1 MRTDDGLLVVGAAEG
16 LAGPDDIVVKLQASQ
31 TGGRWGVAVVS
42 GVPGEGGR
50 THVHRGEPEGFF
62 VLQGEIELLGVAS
75 RTPIGPGTFVL
86 VPPNTEHGLRIVGT
100 GEARWLAIWPA
111 ALDGF
116 VEELLTLGPADA
128 AGAADLRRRHSTWSS
143 RSTRTA
149 ATPSRSG
156 PRCTA

>member
-1 MRTDDGLLVVGAAEG
+1 VVGPAEG
-16 LAGPDDIVVKLQASQ
+16 LSGPGDILVKLQAAE

-62 VLQGEIELLGVAS
+62 ILQGEVELLGVSS

-86 VPPNTEHGLRIVGT
+86 VPPDTAHGIRIVGT

-111 ALDGF
+111 ALDGL
-116 VEELLTLGPADA
+116 VEELLTLDPNDA
-128 AGAADLRRRHSTWSS
+128 AGAAEVRGRHGMEPGRDRRDGS
-143 RSTRTA
+143 
-149 ATPSRSG
+149 
-156 PRCTA
+156 

>member
-1 MRTDDGLLVVGAAEG
+1 MRTDDGLLVCRADGG
-16 LAGPDDIVVKLQASQ
+16 LAGPGDIVVKLQASQ

-62 VLQGEIELLGVAS
+62 VLQGEIELLGVSS

-86 VPPNTEHGLRIVGT
+86 VPPDTEHGLRIVGPD
-100 GEARWLAIWPA
+100 GARWLGGWPA

-116 VEELLTLGPADA
+116 VEELLTLDPDDA
-128 AGAADLRRRHSTWSS
+128 AGGGGGRRRAGRGTGG
-143 RSTRTA
+143 
-149 ATPSRSG
+149 G
-156 PRCTA
+156 PAGGG